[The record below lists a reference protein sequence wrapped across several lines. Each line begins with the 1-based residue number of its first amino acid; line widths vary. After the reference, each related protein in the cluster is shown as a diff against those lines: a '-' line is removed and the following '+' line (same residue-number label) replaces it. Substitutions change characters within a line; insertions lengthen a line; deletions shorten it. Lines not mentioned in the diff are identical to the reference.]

1 MSLKSFHKSSIF
13 IFTLPFPLLSIADVS
28 TTMIIKPG
36 PVIDFLIANQNV
48 NNPYEIDWSK
58 VGCLA
63 CQMFVL
69 CLYKL

>member
-1 MSLKSFHKSSIF
+1 
-13 IFTLPFPLLSIADVS
+13 
-28 TTMIIKPG
+28 MIIKPG

-58 VGCLA
+58 VGCLD